1 MSKKK
6 SYRAETMVVDEA
18 IPEEVKEE
26 VVEVLTKEPVLMG
39 PIVVEEEVEPKKPV
53 YTIKQVGEVIP
64 WTLNVRERPSVDSE
78 ILKVLRFKD
87 EVEILDENTAK
98 DWLPVLLTDGTK
110 GYCMSKFIREIK

>member
-6 SYRAETMVVDEA
+6 GYRAETVVVDEA
-18 IPEEVKEE
+18 IPVEVTEEVLE
-26 VVEVLTKEPVLMG
+26 VVNEEPA
-39 PIVVEEEVEPKKPV
+39 VEESKPIM
-53 YTIKQVGEVIP
+53 YTVSCAGTVIP
-64 WTLNVRERPSVDSE
+64 WTLNVRERPSVDSDVV
-78 ILKVLRFKD
+78 KVLRFKD

>member
-6 SYRAETMVVDEA
+6 SYRAETVVVDEA

-26 VVEVLTKEPVLMG
+26 DIETVEEPVLMG

-64 WTLNVRERPSVDSE
+64 WTLNVRERPSVDSDVV
-78 ILKVLRFKD
+78 KVLRFKD